1 MQYSELFENKKHGTP
16 DFPIEYYH
24 IDKSHPAYVMKAH
37 WHNELELIRVI
48 SGELAVYLNNT
59 RYDLTAGGCLLVE
72 GGCLKRADPTA
83 CVYECLV
90 FDAVMLDGHLGN
102 ISECEFVNLI
112 APGDGVIIA
121 TVDRLF
127 SSVSSAG
134 EFYELEVRGLLYKL
148 FYNLY
153 TLGYVRKRGN
163 AYLTKGVRTVVSI
176 LEWIENHITEPIT
189 LSRISEFSG
198 VSEKYLCRIFKEHT
212 SRTVMEYVNES
223 RIEHACAV
231 MVSLSVTDAAFSSG
245 FNDLSYFSK
254 TFKKYKG
261 VTPSEYKHKYHKTV

>member
-1 MQYSELFENKKHGTP
+1 MQYSELYENKKHGTP

-37 WHNELELIRVI
+37 WHKELELIRVI
-48 SGELAVYLNNT
+48 SGELTVYLNNT
-59 RYDLTAGGCLLVE
+59 RYDLESGGCLLVE
-72 GGCLKRADPTA
+72 GGCLKRADPSS

-90 FDAVMLDGHLGN
+90 FDAAMLDGHLGN
-102 ISECEFVNLI
+102 VSECEFVNLI
-112 APGDGVIIA
+112 SPDDREIIS
-121 TVDRLF
+121 TVDSLF
-127 SSVSSAG
+127 SSVSAAC

-153 TLGYVRKRGN
+153 TCGYVRKRGN
-163 AYLTKGVRTVVSI
+163 AYSTKGVRTVVSI
-176 LEWIENHITEPIT
+176 LKWIENHFTEPIT
-189 LSRISEFSG
+189 LSGISEVSG
-198 VSEKYLCRIFKEHT
+198 ISEKYLCRIFKEYT

-223 RIEHACAV
+223 RIEHACGV
-231 MVSLSVTDAAFSSG
+231 MASSSITDAAFSSG

-261 VTPSEYKHKYHKTV
+261 MTPSAYKRKYNKTV